1 MKESILTEK
10 SFNFAIR
17 IVNLYKYLIE
27 NKKEYV
33 LSKQLLRSGTAIGA
47 LQSEGRFAES
57 KVDFIHKYG
66 IAQKECNESI
76 YWLKLL
82 YRTDYIN
89 QKEFVSLSNDAIE
102 IMRILTA
109 SILTAKKSIK
119 DKHKPPLQ
127 NGEVISE

>member
-17 IVNLYKYLIE
+17 IVNTYKYLSE
-27 NKKEYV
+27 NKKEFV

-47 LQSEGRFAES
+47 LQSEGSFAES
-57 KVDFIHKYG
+57 KVDFIHKYS

-82 YRTDYIN
+82 YRTNYIN
-89 QKEFVSLSNDAIE
+89 QKEFDSLTNDAIE
-102 IMRILTA
+102 LMKILTA
-109 SILTAKKSIK
+109 SIITAKKSIK
-119 DKHKPPLQ
+119 TKRKAPEGSD
-127 NGEVISE
+127 ER